1 MKKAQK
7 RNAVLAEHFWF
18 RRDVSMQTAATQSSE
33 PQEAAA
39 ASAAST
45 DVYTPMTVNEIINGK
60 VHICRH
66 FTISSLLVNAFVQ
79 NGEFPGLIPLINNY
93 LSGMDVDAD
102 THCTIQRYLK
112 FISRRA
118 SGEILTTATWIRQFV
133 TGHPNYE

>member
-1 MKKAQK
+1 MEFRPCEIQITDFENAAIVCFVVLVTRVILSFKLNFLIPISKVDENMKKAQK

-66 FTISSLLVNAFVQ
+66 FTISSLLVNAFV
-79 NGEFPGLIPLINNY
+79 
-93 LSGMDVDAD
+93 
-102 THCTIQRYLK
+102 
-112 FISRRA
+112 
-118 SGEILTTATWIRQFV
+118 
-133 TGHPNYE
+133 